1 VRAGGIMEKTIPLTQ
16 AKYDELTKQLKQC
29 ETVERTEVSNAIK
42 AAKEFG
48 DLSENAEYS
57 AAKDAQEK
65 LEIKIAQLAEI
76 LAKAYPI
83 DTSLLSTK
91 TVSVGNYVKVLDV
104 ELDEEVTYQIV
115 SSIEA
120 SSNENKISDQSP
132 IGKALIGRS
141 KGETVFSKTPAG
153 AIELKILDISK

>member
-1 VRAGGIMEKTIPLTQ
+1 MDKTIPLTQ
-16 AKYDELTKQLKQC
+16 VKFDEMTKQLKQC
-29 ETVERTEVSNAIK
+29 ETVERTNVSNAIK

-65 LEIKIAQLAEI
+65 LEIKIAQLSEI
-76 LAKAYPI
+76 LVKAYPI
-83 DTSLLSTK
+83 DTSLLNNKS
-91 TVSVGNYVKVLDV
+91 VSVGNFVKILYVEDD
-104 ELDEEVTYQIV
+104 DEMTYQVV

-132 IGKALIGRS
+132 IGKALIGRT

-153 AIELKILDISK
+153 AVKLKILDISK